1 MTKLL
6 KSAVGSEL
14 FRPFSG
20 TKQHS
25 SSSTAVCFC
34 EGLKLF
40 YFNLEAELDSFL
52 VMLNFPTGEMAT
64 NDLLNTEVD
73 VKRSLL
79 QNTLKLGISCSNL

>member
-14 FRPFSG
+14 FHQFSG

-34 EGLKLF
+34 EGLF

-79 QNTLKLGISCSNL
+79 QNTLKLGIFCSNL